1 MDVLRPALS
10 SSPRPKGHYRGKE
23 PRKRCPSGDAFA
35 QNEVRL
41 LVAVLAQGVLHVA
54 RLLLEEATRLKR
66 LRERVLRVAARA
78 VVHGRRVTLV
88 VSRAAARWWEAL
100 WGELVALRP
109 MAP

>member
-1 MDVLRPALS
+1 M
-10 SSPRPKGHYRGKE
+10 
-23 PRKRCPSGDAFA
+23 
-35 QNEVRL
+35 
-41 LVAVLAQGVLHVA
+41 AVLAQGVLNVA
-54 RLLLEEATRLKR
+54 RLLLEEATRKGWSLKR